1 MLSYWVF
8 ASLHVVK
15 LALQVAFCAQ
25 LPFPSQVPLLP
36 QAPLA
41 AVVPQLVRGALPAL
55 MLAQVPVAPQVWQ
68 ALQALW
74 QQIPPM
80 QCPLVQ
86 SVSMEHLFPSASLA
100 PQLLVIVL
108 QLTPL
113 QSLVD
118 LQVVRQVVEPHTN
131 SPQFCVCT
139 AGHWVPPL
147 QLAARVWTPAVQLF

>member
-1 MLSYWVF
+1 VF
-8 ASLHVVK
+8 TSLHVVK

-36 QAPLA
+36 QTPLA
-41 AVVPQLVRGALPAL
+41 AVVPQLVSGAPPAL
-55 MLAQVPVAPQVWQ
+55 MFVQVPTLLQLWQAAQVV
-68 ALQALW
+68 W

-86 SVSMEHLFPSASLA
+86 SVSMEHCLPSASFS
-100 PQLLVIVL
+100 PQLLVVTL
-108 QLTPL
+108 HVTPL
-113 QSLVD
+113 QSVFV
-118 LQVVRQVVEPHTN
+118 LQVMRQAVKPHTKG
-131 SPQFCVCT
+131 SHLSVCT